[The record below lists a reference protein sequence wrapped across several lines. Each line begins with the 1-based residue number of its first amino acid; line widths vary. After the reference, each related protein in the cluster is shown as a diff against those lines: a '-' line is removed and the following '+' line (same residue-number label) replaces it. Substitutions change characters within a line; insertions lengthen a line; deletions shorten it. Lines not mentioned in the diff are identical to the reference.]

1 MSGLVAREYPGDAP
15 ASLSPPNFKAVRT
28 FTNETIYYDDDSH
41 SYRTLDGESMVS
53 GSEFAKRFSKPF
65 DKGMALTVTSRA
77 WDIKQSIIAEIW
89 EMNGEIS
96 RGYGTAL
103 HKALELAHKHW
114 KTGEAIKLK
123 KKDAT
128 ENYALPKM
136 PHLRK
141 AVELFGKTYGFSGL
155 PELFVSDSA
164 SRRVGQIDR
173 LEILDHI
180 NKVCRVQDYKTTTK
194 MDKEKIREYQY
205 QMSFYAD
212 ILRVKGWTVEALDL
226 FAWDGEQWERIVLSV
241 LDINNKEEK

>member
-1 MSGLVAREYPGDAP
+1 MSLVAREYPGDNP
-15 ASLSPPNFKAVRT
+15 PSLSPPNFKAVRT

-41 SYRTLDGESMVS
+41 SYRTLDGEAMVS
-53 GSEFAKRFSKPF
+53 GSQFAKQFSKPF
-65 DKGMALTVTSRA
+65 DRGMALTVTSRA
-77 WDIKQSIIAEIW
+77 WGVKQSIIAEIW
-89 EMNGEIS
+89 EMNGDIS

-114 KTGEAIKLK
+114 RIGETIKQK

-141 AVELFGKTYGFSGL
+141 AVELFGKTFGFNGL

-164 SRRVGQIDR
+164 TKRVGQIDR
-173 LEILDHI
+173 LEIVDDI
-180 NKVCRVQDYKTTTK
+180 RKVCRVQDYKTTTK

-212 ILRVKGWTVEALDL
+212 ILKTKGWTVEALDL
-226 FAWDGEQWERIVLSV
+226 FAWDGEQWERIVLTV
-241 LDINNKEEK
+241 LDINGKEV